1 MRMNC
6 APEQKNENKLGVADL
21 LHEAARLC
29 AKEEYS
35 QAFRIYQQLANSGHS
50 ESQVFLGWMFAEGK
64 GVCACQEDAAHWFRR
79 AAELGSARGAFYLGR
94 LLTREAK
101 HADAI
106 LWYQRS
112 AAAGYPPSQF
122 RLGVSYLRGKGVRK
136 DLSLAFRYLESAKA
150 NGNIFARRELA
161 LLDIRGYRGSMRRLQ
176 GVFELSFS
184 IILGIGFALAAP
196 YSDDLRG

>member
-1 MRMNC
+1 MRLT
-6 APEQKNENKLGVADL
+6 PEQKHENELGVAKL
-21 LHEAARLC
+21 LHEAARLY
-29 AKEEYS
+29 AKKEYS
-35 QAFRIYQQLANSGHS
+35 QAFRIYQQLADLGHS

-64 GVCACQEDAAHWFRR
+64 GVCPCQEDAAHWFRR

-94 LLTREAK
+94 ILTREAK

-112 AAAGYPPSQF
+112 AAAGYHPSQF

-136 DLSLAFRYLESAKA
+136 DLSLACRYLETAKT

-161 LLDIRGYRGSMRRLQ
+161 LLDIRGYRGIVRRFQ
-176 GVFELSFS
+176 GVIELFFVLL
-184 IILGIGFALAAP
+184 LGIGVAFANP
-196 YSDDLRG
+196 YSDDLKG